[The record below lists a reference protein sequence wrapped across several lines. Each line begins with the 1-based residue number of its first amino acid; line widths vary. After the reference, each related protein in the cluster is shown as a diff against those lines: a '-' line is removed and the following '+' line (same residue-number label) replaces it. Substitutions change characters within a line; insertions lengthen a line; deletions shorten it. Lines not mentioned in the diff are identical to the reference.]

1 VGNPVSCAAAL
12 AVFRVL
18 EEEGLLERARTLGRR
33 ILEAFTALQQDCP
46 LVGEV
51 RGLGA
56 MVGVELVTDRTSRT
70 PAPRHTEFVLR
81 RAAERGVLA
90 LRAGV
95 HRNVVRLLPPLV
107 LEEAELQEALDGLAA
122 SLREAASL
130 PA

>member
-1 VGNPVSCAAAL
+1 MRRP
-12 AVFRVL
+12 RV
-18 EEEGLLERARTLGRR
+18 RARSSSPSSSNTRN
-33 ILEAFTALQQDCP
+33 TA
-46 LVGEV
+46 
-51 RGLGA
+51 
-56 MVGVELVTDRTSRT
+56 
-70 PAPRHTEFVLR
+70 